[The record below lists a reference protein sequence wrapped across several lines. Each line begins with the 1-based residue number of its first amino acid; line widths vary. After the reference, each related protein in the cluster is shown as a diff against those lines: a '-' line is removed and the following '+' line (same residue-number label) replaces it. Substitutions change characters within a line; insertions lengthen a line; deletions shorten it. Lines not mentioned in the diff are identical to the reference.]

1 MFISQ
6 SAINRPV
13 TTILLTAV
21 ILLFGVMTLSDMG
34 VDLMPEIDIPVVTV
48 SAVLVG
54 ADAEIL
60 DRDVAEILE
69 REINTIEGIDSL
81 RSFSSEGRTRVVVE
95 FDLERD
101 VDVAAQE
108 VRDQVDIAKRD
119 LPQDLEAPVVQK
131 LDIEGGPIM
140 FVALSSEGDY
150 QEMATYADDVIRERL
165 QTVSGVGSA
174 QLEGFRERQ
183 IRVWLD
189 PTTLEAYNLSPT
201 DVSRAI
207 QAKHMELPG
216 GRIENADQEYAVKVQ
231 GEYESLDEF
240 RNLVVHSGDGRI
252 VQLSDVAS
260 VTDGSE
266 DLRSIARFNGRPS
279 VSLGIQRQT
288 GANTVA
294 VANEVRQAVEELQ
307 EDLPQGMTLAVTNDN
322 ARYIERAIGDGLF
335 DLFFGACLAAVVI
348 LVFLRNFR
356 MAFISIMAIPTAIL
370 GSFIAI
376 YFMGFTVNMITTLA
390 MALAMGLVIDDAV
403 VMLENIF
410 RHVEQEGKSAMQ
422 AAREGAAEVG
432 AAVIAAASAIITVF
446 VPVAFMG
453 GIIGQVFFEFGLSIA
468 MAVAISLV
476 AALTLTPM
484 LCSRLLKHTDEHGR
498 VFRMLETAF
507 QRIEQAYRSTLA
519 VAVRRRWATL
529 GIAFVVFVAG
539 LALVPFANVGFMT
552 QADEGQ
558 FVVSFEWPPGTA
570 IHQTDAG
577 MRRIEEMVL
586 EIPEVERVMA
596 TLGGQGQTVNEGQVY
611 VEMTPASERDRG
623 IEEILSLLRE
633 RAAGEFPGA
642 RRIAFAVAGGGG
654 PGQQADLEYILQGPD
669 IRELDAVAQ
678 TMADE
683 LRDMEGYVDVDTDLR
698 LEAPE
703 VQVTINRDL
712 ANNIGVDV
720 ATISQNLNILF
731 GGQDVATFDQG
742 GRQYDIRMRAL
753 PQARREPDQLL
764 DVALRNPS
772 AGGGVPSPAAG
783 GGGMAAAGMGAP
795 GMQDDGGPGMINM
808 ANLIHFEED
817 VGPQSINRYG
827 RQYAV
832 TLSANLEGVSLG
844 EGMETMEALSEQYI
858 PDDPA
863 WGTAL
868 TGEADML
875 EESFGHL
882 LTALFI
888 AIVLIYVVL
897 GSQFESFV
905 HPFTILMSLPM
916 AIVGGIGFLLV
927 TGSQL
932 DILAFIGFI
941 MLTGI
946 VSKNAILL
954 VDFINQRRDEGMER
968 DEAIRTAAP
977 LRLRP
982 ILMTA
987 LTTMAAMTPVALAFG
1002 EGGEMRAPMGVAV
1015 IGGLFSATLLT
1026 LFVIPC
1032 VYTVLDDFSGW
1043 FRRSAGR
1050 FAASNE

>member
-13 TTILLTAV
+13 TTILFTAV
-21 ILLFGVMTLSDMG
+21 ILLFGIMALSDMG

-48 SAVLVG
+48 SAMLVG
-54 ADAEIL
+54 ADAEVM

-69 REINTIEGIDSL
+69 REINTIEGIESL
-81 RSFSSEGRTRVVVE
+81 RSFSSEGRTQVVIE

-108 VRDQVDIAKRD
+108 IRDQVNIAQRD
-119 LPQDLEAPVVQK
+119 LPRDLEAPVVRK
-131 LDIEGGPIM
+131 LDIDAMPIM

-150 QEMATYADDVIRERL
+150 QEMARYADETVRERL
-165 QTVSGVGSA
+165 QTVRGVGAA

-183 IRVWLD
+183 IRIWLD
-189 PTTLEAYNLSPT
+189 PTTLEAYNMSPN

-216 GRIENADQEYAVKVQ
+216 GRIEGAETEYAIKVE
-231 GEYESLDEF
+231 GEYESVEELE
-240 RNLVVHSGDGRI
+240 NLVVQSAGGKI
-252 VQLSDVAS
+252 VRLSDVAT
-260 VTDGSE
+260 VTDGLE
-266 DLRSIARFNGRPS
+266 DLRSIARFNRRPS

-294 VANEVRQAVEELQ
+294 VANDVRQAVEELR
-307 EDLPQGMTLAVTNDN
+307 EELPTGMTIAITNDN
-322 ARYIERAIGDGLF
+322 ARYIERAIADGLF

-348 LVFLRNFR
+348 LLFLRNFR
-356 MAFISIMAIPTAIL
+356 MSFISIMAIPTALL
-370 GSFIAI
+370 GGFIAI
-376 YFMGFTVNMITTLA
+376 YFIGFTVNMITILA

-422 AAREGAAEVG
+422 AAREGANEVG

-453 GIIGQVFFEFGLSIA
+453 GIIGQVFFEFGLTVAI
-468 MAVAISLV
+468 AVAISLV

-484 LCSRLLKHTDEHGR
+484 LCSRLLKHTEEHGR
-498 VFRMLETAF
+498 VFLALERAF
-507 QRIEQAYRSTLA
+507 NGVEQAYRSTLA
-519 VAVRRRWATL
+519 LAVRRRWVTL
-529 GIAFVVFVAG
+529 SIALGVFVFG

-558 FVVSFEWPPGTA
+558 FVVNFEWPAGTS
-570 IHQTDAG
+570 IHRTDAG
-577 MRRIEEMVL
+577 MRRIEDMVL

-596 TLGGQGQTVNEGQVY
+596 TLGGEGQGVNEGEVF
-611 VEMTPASERDRG
+611 VEMTPARQRDRG
-623 IEEILSLLRE
+623 VEEILTLLRE
-633 RAAGEFPGA
+633 QAADEFPDA
-642 RRIAFAVAGGGG
+642 RRVSFSVAGGGG
-654 PGQQADLEYILQGPD
+654 PGMEADLEYIIQGPD
-669 IRELDAVAQ
+669 IRELDQVGQ
-678 TMADE
+678 VMAAA
-683 LRDMEGYVDVDTDLR
+683 LREMDGYVDVDTDLR

-703 VQVTINRDL
+703 VRVAINRDL
-712 ANNIGVDV
+712 ADDLDIDV
-720 ATISQNLNILF
+720 ATISENLNILF
-731 GGQDVATFDQG
+731 GGQDVASFHDA
-742 GRQYDIRMRAL
+742 GRRYDIRMRAL
-753 PQARREPDQLL
+753 PQAREEPDQLF
-764 DVALRNPS
+764 DIALRS
-772 AGGGVPSPAAG
+772 SSPAAG
-783 GGGMAAAGMGAP
+783 GGLAAAGGAGGNP
-795 GMQDDGGPGMINM
+795 SGGAAGMLNDRAPEMIKM
-808 ANLIHFEED
+808 ANLIYFEED

-827 RQYAV
+827 RQYAL
-832 TLSANLEGVSLG
+832 TLSTNLEGVSLG
-844 EGMETMEALSEQYI
+844 EGMETMEGLREQYV

-863 WGTAL
+863 WAATV
-868 TGEADML
+868 TGEAEML
-875 EESFGHL
+875 EESFGYL
-882 LTALFI
+882 MTALFI
-888 AIVLIYVVL
+888 AIILIYVVL
-897 GSQFESFV
+897 GSQFESFI
-905 HPFTILMSLPM
+905 HPFTVLLSLPM
-916 AIVGGIGFLLV
+916 AIVGGIGFLLM

-968 DEAIRTAAP
+968 EEAIRQAAP

-987 LTTMAAMTPVALAFG
+987 LTTMAAMTPVALAFA
-1002 EGGEMRAPMGVAV
+1002 EGGEMRAPMGIAV

-1032 VYTVLDDFSGW
+1032 AYTVMDDFGAW
-1043 FRRSAGR
+1043 FQGLAGR
-1050 FAASNE
+1050 FAAHKE

>member
-21 ILLFGVMTLSDMG
+21 ILLFGVMSLSDMG
-34 VDLMPEIDIPVVTV
+34 VDLMPDIDIPVVTV
-48 SAVLVG
+48 LAMLIG
-54 ADAEIL
+54 ADAEVM
-60 DRDVAEILE
+60 DQDVTEILE
-69 REINTIEGIDSL
+69 REINTIEGIESL
-81 RSFSSEGRTRVVVE
+81 RSVSSEGRSQVIIE
-95 FDLERD
+95 FALERD

-108 VRDQVDIAKRD
+108 VRDQVNIAQRD
-119 LPQDLEAPVVQK
+119 LPRDLEAPVVRK
-131 LDIEGGPIM
+131 LDIDATPIM

-165 QTVSGVGSA
+165 QTVRGVGSA

-183 IRVWLD
+183 IRIWVD
-189 PTTLEAYNLSPT
+189 PTTLEAYNLSPA

-216 GRIENADQEYAVKVQ
+216 GRIENADIEYAVKVQ
-231 GEYESLDEF
+231 GEYESVEEL
-240 RNLVVHSGDGRI
+240 RNLVVHSGSGR
-252 VQLSDVAS
+252 VVRLSDVAMVS
-260 VTDGSE
+260 DGTE
-266 DLRSIARFNGRPS
+266 DMRSIARFNRRPS
-279 VSLGIQRQT
+279 VSLAIQRQT

-294 VANEVRQAVEELQ
+294 VANEVRQAVEELR
-307 EDLPQGMTLAVTNDN
+307 EDLPAGMTLAITNDN
-322 ARYIERAIGDGLF
+322 ARYIERAISDGLF

-348 LVFLRNFR
+348 LIFLRNFR

-376 YFMGFTVNMITTLA
+376 YFMGFSLNVITILA

-422 AAREGAAEVG
+422 AAREGANEVG

-453 GIIGQVFFEFGLSIA
+453 GIIGQVFFEFGLSVAI
-468 MAVAISLV
+468 AVAISLV

-484 LCSRLLKHTDEHGR
+484 LCSRLLKHSSEHGWL
-498 VFRMLETAF
+498 FRMLEQGF
-507 QRIEQAYRSTLA
+507 NGLERGYRSTLN
-519 VAVRRRWATL
+519 VALRARWVTL
-529 GIAFVVFVAG
+529 GIALGIFVFG

-558 FVVSFEWPPGTA
+558 IVANFEWPPGTS
-570 IHQTDAG
+570 IEVTDAG
-577 MRRIEEMVL
+577 MRRIEDMVL
-586 EIPEVERVMA
+586 ALPEVERVMA
-596 TLGGQGQTVNEGQVY
+596 TLGGQGQGVNRGEVY
-611 VEMTPASERDRG
+611 VEMTPARQRDRSQD
-623 IEEILSLLRE
+623 EILALLRE
-633 RAAGEFPGA
+633 QAEEEFPEARVTFGA
-642 RRIAFAVAGGGG
+642 AGGGG
-654 PGQQADLEYILQGPD
+654 PGMSADLEYIVQGPD
-669 IRELDAVAQ
+669 IRELDQVGQA
-678 TMADE
+678 MANA
-683 LRDMEGYVDVDTDLR
+683 LRQMDGYVDVDTNLR

-703 VQVTINRDL
+703 VRVAINRDL
-712 ANNIGVDV
+712 ADDLGIDV
-720 ATISQNLNILF
+720 ATISDNLNILF
-731 GGQDVATFDQG
+731 GGRDVAHFQDG
-742 GRQYDIRMRAL
+742 GRRYDIRMRAI
-753 PQARREPDQLL
+753 PQARQAPEQLF
-764 DVALRNPS
+764 DVALRGAS
-772 AGGGVPSPAAG
+772 
-783 GGGMAAAGMGAP
+783 MAGMGGNP
-795 GMQDDGGPGMINM
+795 GNPSGPDMIRM
-808 ANLIHFEED
+808 ANLIQYEES

-827 RQYAV
+827 RRYAV
-832 TLSANLEGVSLG
+832 TVSANLEGIALG
-844 EGMETMEALSEQYI
+844 DAMAAMDELSAQYV

-868 TGEADML
+868 TGEAEML
-875 EESFGHL
+875 EESIGYL

-897 GSQFESFV
+897 GSQFESFI

-916 AIVGGIGFLLV
+916 AIVGGIGFLLI
-927 TGSQL
+927 TGAQL

-954 VDFINQRRDEGMER
+954 LDFIVQRRAEGLER

-987 LTTMAAMTPVALAFG
+987 LTTMAAMAPVALAFG
-1002 EGGEMRAPMGVAV
+1002 EGGEMRAPMGIAV

-1032 VYTVLDDFSGW
+1032 VYTVMDDFGEW
-1043 FRRSAGR
+1043 FRRVAGR
-1050 FAASNE
+1050 FAASHE